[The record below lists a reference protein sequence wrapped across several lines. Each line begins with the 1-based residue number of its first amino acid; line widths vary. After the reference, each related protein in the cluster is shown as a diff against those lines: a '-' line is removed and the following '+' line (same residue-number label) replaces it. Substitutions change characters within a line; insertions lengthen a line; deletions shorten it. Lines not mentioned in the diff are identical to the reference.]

1 MAHVSVWRILAR
13 RVRDHMVLQRSC
25 KDSGS
30 RVCVANFGEE
40 STGPHGTAETAKF
53 GELGPE
59 PHGLAAPVSSSEER
73 FGVSKVMMSKL
84 TVRPGANEGERF
96 KIGVDQRQNLE
107 ANETPHGTCSR
118 MTDTAQEVQ
127 ERRV

>member
-1 MAHVSVWRILAR
+1 MR

-40 STGPHGTAETAKF
+40 STGQHGTAETAKF
-53 GELGPE
+53 GELGLE

-73 FGVSKVMMSKL
+73 FGVSKGDDEQIDCTTRGK
-84 TVRPGANEGERF
+84 
-96 KIGVDQRQNLE
+96 
-107 ANETPHGTCSR
+107 
-118 MTDTAQEVQ
+118 
-127 ERRV
+127 